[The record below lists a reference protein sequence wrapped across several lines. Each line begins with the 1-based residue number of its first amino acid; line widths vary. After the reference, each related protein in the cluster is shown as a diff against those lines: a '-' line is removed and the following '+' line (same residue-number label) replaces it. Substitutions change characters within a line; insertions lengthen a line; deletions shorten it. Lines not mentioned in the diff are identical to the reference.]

1 MTMNRVY
8 KVIYSRIRHCYVVV
22 SELAHRQRK
31 EKSAHAS
38 ILPAA
43 AAAALIFQLGLG
55 GSAMA
60 AVVPS
65 GPVPTNSNNAS
76 ASGAVNIE
84 KNSDGSLAQGSD
96 AYTTY
101 DSEGN
106 LISGKDNEV
115 VKITTDPNADYT
127 RLDDAP
133 GNVALGTRNSIG
145 KFTHAD
151 DNLTPVSG
159 NNSYNYQNV
168 DSTWVSTK
176 VYNPATGTY
185 EDKQIKV
192 HSLVPGQY
200 MDDEHNVRAK
210 EPQRSDY
217 NNDADYQAAHKAYE
231 DVAPYYN
238 NDKTSKSYYTSGA
251 TAVGT
256 DNIAEGSRSTAI
268 GNNARVLSTP
278 ASFYIDKDG
287 KLTWDQDSAYYFLD
301 EDGHVTTTPQYA
313 KNPDGSYYRDPD
325 GHLVKTSFMT
335 VSRMTDSTDAV
346 AVGSEVQAEG
356 RSAVAVGH
364 NSHSEEYGVAIGDK
378 SNTGYMGVAIGH
390 ENDAQYSSV
399 AVGHDNHAPGYYE
412 TVAGSYNTA
421 NGNYSSAIGY
431 DNDVTG
437 TPNSSGSTKAQKSH
451 AYGADNTVTGD
462 YNLAAGNGNKIT
474 GNYDIALGNN
484 STASGT
490 NASAIGQSAQATAS
504 DALALGSN
512 ASSSASNATAPGS
525 SASAS
530 GEYATASGYNAHA
543 SGSKATALG
552 YNAYA
557 SYDDSLAAGSSAKA
571 YAKNAVALGN
581 SAYASLD
588 GAVALGSNSVASR
601 ASGTVGYDPLTG
613 TSSALSS
620 GIWKAT
626 DSAISIG
633 NGTSVT
639 RQLTGLAAGSADT
652 DAVNVAQLKNAVSAI
667 SFDYSIFNGGSL
679 SGGSYSTS
687 GRNEIAS
694 YTTAGSLKLDFGDG
708 IKATLT
714 DGNVVHVGLDADY
727 IHSDPLLKGEKGDK
741 GDQGQIGMTGAPGI
755 RGEKGDKG
763 DKGDTGAQ
771 GPAGPEGPQGIPG
784 LPGFTGPRGQDGFS
798 PVANVSTDATTG
810 ETTITITDKSG
821 TTTTTIPSGAGKA
834 ATQEIT
840 EKVENINNQVTNM
853 GNTIS
858 NLKTDVR
865 ADRQYEGDDSAN
877 GKVNV
882 QFGKALRLTGGANLD
897 SLSGE
902 GNIGVVQKV
911 GDDGLSGLS
920 VQLSRNLKGMNST
933 TYTTM
938 QDGQPNTTVINGKGL
953 TVSGQDGQ
961 SAHDIIIQQGN
972 ISMGGQ
978 AIHHVAAG
986 TADDDAVN
994 VSQLKS
1000 LSSSVASVNNRVNR
1014 VGAGAAALASLH
1026 PLDFDPDE
1034 KWNFA
1039 AGYGNYRGA
1048 NATAIGA
1055 FYRPNEDVL
1064 LSAGGSFGGGENMV
1078 NAGISF
1084 RIGQGSHVTNS
1095 RVAMAKEILAL
1106 KDCLKKQE
1114 QQIQELQALVGKKT
1128 PESQEPCSLLFP
1140 DVPKNHWA
1148 YAYVKDLAEKGL
1160 LEGFPDGEFKGN
1172 RTFTRYEFAA
1182 IFSRAL
1188 ANGAIADSSMQ
1199 RMSEEFAPEIKELSL
1214 DRFRVD
1220 RVSGDENSRD
1230 KIERVRVNSEDEVIQ
1245 KHGKDISIYRDHYGS
1260 RIEK

>member
-1 MTMNRVY
+1 MNRVY

-60 AVVPS
+60 AVVTS
-65 GPVPTNSNNAS
+65 GQVPTNSNNAS

-84 KNSDGSLAQGSD
+84 KNSGGSLAQGSD

-168 DSTWVSTK
+168 DATWVSTK

-200 MDDEHNVRAK
+200 MDDEHNVRVK

-217 NNDADYQAAHKAYE
+217 TNDADYQAAHKAYE

-268 GNNARVLSTP
+268 GNNARVLSAP
-278 ASFYIDKDG
+278 ASFYIDQDG
-287 KLTWDQDSAYYFLD
+287 KLTRDQDSAYYFLD
-301 EDGHVTTTPQYA
+301 KDGNVTTTPQYV
-313 KNPDGSYYRDPD
+313 KNDDGSYYRDQN

-335 VSRMTDSTDAV
+335 VSRLTDSTDAV
-346 AVGSEVQAEG
+346 AVGSDVQAEG

-364 NSHSEEYGVAIGDK
+364 NSHSEEYGVAIGDE
-378 SNTGYMGVAIGH
+378 SNTGYMGVAIGR

-412 TVAGSYNTA
+412 TVAGSHNTA
-421 NGNYSSAIGY
+421 NGDYSSAIGY
-431 DNDVTG
+431 DNNVTG

-462 YNLAAGNGNKIT
+462 YNLAAGNGNKVT
-474 GNYDIALGNN
+474 GDYAIALGNN
-484 STASGT
+484 ATATG
-490 NASAIGQSAQATAS
+490 NDASAIGKSAQATAS

-512 ASSSASNATAPGS
+512 ASSSASNATALGS

-530 GEYATASGYNAHA
+530 GESATASGYNAHA

-601 ASGTVGYDPLTG
+601 ASGTAGYDPLTG

-741 GDQGQIGMTGAPGI
+741 GDTGMPGVP
-755 RGEKGDKG
+755 GEKGE
-763 DKGDTGAQ
+763 KGDTGAP

-821 TTTTTIPSGAGKA
+821 TTTTTIPSGTSKA

-858 NLKTDVR
+858 NLETDVH

-882 QFGKALRLTGGANLD
+882 RFGKALRLTGGANLD

-920 VQLSRNLKGMNST
+920 VQLSRDLKGMNST
-933 TYTTM
+933 TYTTTEN
-938 QDGQPNTTVINGKGL
+938 GQSSTTIINGQGL
-953 TVSGQDGQ
+953 TVSSGDNNK
-961 SAHDIIIQQGN
+961 AHNITIQQDN
-972 ISMGGQ
+972 VSMGGQ

-1055 FYRPNEDVL
+1055 FYRPNEDVM

-1128 PESQEPCSLLFP
+1128 PESQEPRSLLFP

-1245 KHGKDISIYRDHYGS
+1245 KHGKDVSIYRDHYGS

>member
-1 MTMNRVY
+1 MNRVY

-65 GPVPTNSNNAS
+65 GQVPTNSNNAS

-217 NNDADYQAAHKAYE
+217 TNDADYQAAHKAYE

-287 KLTWDQDSAYYFLD
+287 KLTRDQDSAYYFLD

-313 KNPDGSYYRDPD
+313 KNPDGSYYRDQD

-335 VSRMTDSTDAV
+335 VSRLTDSTDAV
-346 AVGSEVQAEG
+346 AVGSDVQAEG

-378 SNTGYMGVAIGH
+378 SNTGYMGVAIGR

-484 STASGT
+484 ATATG
-490 NASAIGQSAQATAS
+490 NDASAIGKSAQATAS

-512 ASSSASNATAPGS
+512 ASSSASNATALGS
-525 SASAS
+525 
-530 GEYATASGYNAHA
+530 N
-543 SGSKATALG
+543 
-552 YNAYA
+552 
-557 SYDDSLAAGSSAKA
+557 AKA

-601 ASGTVGYDPLTG
+601 ASGTAGYDPLTG

-741 GDQGQIGMTGAPGI
+741 GDTGMPGVP
-755 RGEKGDKG
+755 GEKGE
-763 DKGDTGAQ
+763 KGDTGAP

-821 TTTTTIPSGAGKA
+821 TTTTTIPSGTGKA

-858 NLKTDVR
+858 NLETDVR
-865 ADRQYEGDDSAN
+865 ADRQYEGDDTSH

-938 QDGQPNTTVINGKGL
+938 QDGQPNTTVINGKGF

-961 SAHDIIIQQGN
+961 SAHDITIQQDN
-972 ISMGGQ
+972 VSMGGQ
-978 AIHHVAAG
+978 SIHHVAAG

-1000 LSSSVASVNNRVNR
+1000 LSSSVNSVNNRVNR

-1039 AGYGNYRGA
+1039 AGYGNYRGT

-1055 FYRPNEDVL
+1055 FYRPNEDVM

-1128 PESQEPCSLLFP
+1128 PESQEPRSLLFP

-1245 KHGKDISIYRDHYGS
+1245 KHGKDVSIYRDHYGS

>member
-1 MTMNRVY
+1 MNRVY

-65 GPVPTNSNNAS
+65 GQVPTNSNNAS

-217 NNDADYQAAHKAYE
+217 TNDADYQAAHKAYE

-287 KLTWDQDSAYYFLD
+287 KLTRDQDSAYYFLD

-313 KNPDGSYYRDPD
+313 KNPDGSYYRDQD

-335 VSRMTDSTDAV
+335 VSRLTDSTDAV
-346 AVGSEVQAEG
+346 AVGSDVQAEG

-378 SNTGYMGVAIGH
+378 SNTGYMGVAIGR

-484 STASGT
+484 ATATG
-490 NASAIGQSAQATAS
+490 NDASAIGKSAQATAS

-512 ASSSASNATAPGS
+512 ASSSASNATALGS
-525 SASAS
+525 
-530 GEYATASGYNAHA
+530 N
-543 SGSKATALG
+543 
-552 YNAYA
+552 
-557 SYDDSLAAGSSAKA
+557 AKA

-601 ASGTVGYDPLTG
+601 ASGTAGYDPLTG

-741 GDQGQIGMTGAPGI
+741 GDTGMPGVP
-755 RGEKGDKG
+755 GEKGE
-763 DKGDTGAQ
+763 KGDTGAP

-821 TTTTTIPSGAGKA
+821 TTTTTIPSGTSKA

-858 NLKTDVR
+858 NLETDVH

-882 QFGKALRLTGGANLD
+882 RFGKALRLTGGANLD

-920 VQLSRNLKGMNST
+920 VQLSRDLKGMNST
-933 TYTTM
+933 TYTTTEN
-938 QDGQPNTTVINGKGL
+938 GQSSTTIINGQGL
-953 TVSGQDGQ
+953 TVSSGDNNK
-961 SAHDIIIQQGN
+961 AHNITIQQDN
-972 ISMGGQ
+972 VSMGGQ

-1055 FYRPNEDVL
+1055 FYRPNEDVM

-1106 KDCLKKQE
+1106 KDCLNKQE

-1128 PESQEPCSLLFP
+1128 PESQDPRSLLFP

>member
-1 MTMNRVY
+1 MNRVY

-65 GPVPTNSNNAS
+65 GQVPTNSNNAS

-217 NNDADYQAAHKAYE
+217 TNDADYQAAHKAYE

-287 KLTWDQDSAYYFLD
+287 KLTRDQDSAYYFLD

-313 KNPDGSYYRDPD
+313 KNPDGSYYRDQD

-335 VSRMTDSTDAV
+335 VSRLTDSTDAV
-346 AVGSEVQAEG
+346 AVGSDVQAEG

-378 SNTGYMGVAIGH
+378 SNTGYMGVAIGR

-484 STASGT
+484 ATATG
-490 NASAIGQSAQATAS
+490 NDASAIGKSAQATAS

-512 ASSSASNATAPGS
+512 ASSSASNATALGS
-525 SASAS
+525 
-530 GEYATASGYNAHA
+530 N
-543 SGSKATALG
+543 
-552 YNAYA
+552 
-557 SYDDSLAAGSSAKA
+557 AKA

-601 ASGTVGYDPLTG
+601 ASGTAGYDPLTG

-741 GDQGQIGMTGAPGI
+741 GDTGMPGVP
-755 RGEKGDKG
+755 GEKGE
-763 DKGDTGAQ
+763 KGDTGAP

-858 NLKTDVR
+858 NLETDVR
-865 ADRQYEGDDSAN
+865 ADRQYEGDDTSH

-938 QDGQPNTTVINGKGL
+938 QDGQPNTTVINGKGF

-961 SAHDIIIQQGN
+961 SAHDITIQQDN
-972 ISMGGQ
+972 VSMGGQ
-978 AIHHVAAG
+978 SIHHVAAG

-1000 LSSSVASVNNRVNR
+1000 LSSSVNSVNNRVNR

-1039 AGYGNYRGA
+1039 AGYGNYRGT

-1055 FYRPNEDVL
+1055 FYRPNEDVM

-1128 PESQEPCSLLFP
+1128 PESQEPRSLLFP

-1245 KHGKDISIYRDHYGS
+1245 KHGKDVSIYRDHYGS

>member
-1 MTMNRVY
+1 
-8 KVIYSRIRHCYVVV
+8 
-22 SELAHRQRK
+22 
-31 EKSAHAS
+31 
-38 ILPAA
+38 
-43 AAAALIFQLGLG
+43 
-55 GSAMA
+55 
-60 AVVPS
+60 
-65 GPVPTNSNNAS
+65 
-76 ASGAVNIE
+76 
-84 KNSDGSLAQGSD
+84 
-96 AYTTY
+96 
-101 DSEGN
+101 
-106 LISGKDNEV
+106 
-115 VKITTDPNADYT
+115 
-127 RLDDAP
+127 
-133 GNVALGTRNSIG
+133 
-145 KFTHAD
+145 
-151 DNLTPVSG
+151 
-159 NNSYNYQNV
+159 
-168 DSTWVSTK
+168 
-176 VYNPATGTY
+176 
-185 EDKQIKV
+185 
-192 HSLVPGQY
+192 
-200 MDDEHNVRAK
+200 
-210 EPQRSDY
+210 
-217 NNDADYQAAHKAYE
+217 
-231 DVAPYYN
+231 
-238 NDKTSKSYYTSGA
+238 
-251 TAVGT
+251 
-256 DNIAEGSRSTAI
+256 
-268 GNNARVLSTP
+268 
-278 ASFYIDKDG
+278 
-287 KLTWDQDSAYYFLD
+287 
-301 EDGHVTTTPQYA
+301 
-313 KNPDGSYYRDPD
+313 
-325 GHLVKTSFMT
+325 MT
-335 VSRMTDSTDAV
+335 VSRLTDSTDAV
-346 AVGSEVQAEG
+346 AVGSDVQAEG

-364 NSHSEEYGVAIGDK
+364 NSHSEEYGVAIGDE
-378 SNTGYMGVAIGH
+378 SNTGYMGVAIGR

-412 TVAGSYNTA
+412 TVAGSHNTA
-421 NGNYSSAIGY
+421 NGDYSSAIGY
-431 DNDVTG
+431 NNDVTG
-437 TPNSSGSTKAQKSH
+437 TPGSSGSTKAQKSH

-462 YNLAAGNGNKIT
+462 YDLAAGNGNKVT
-474 GNYDIALGNN
+474 GDYAIALGNN
-484 STASGT
+484 ATATG
-490 NASAIGQSAQATAS
+490 NDASAIGKSAQATAS

-512 ASSSASNATAPGS
+512 ASSSASNATALGS

-530 GEYATASGYNAHA
+530 GESATASGYNAHA

-601 ASGTVGYDPLTG
+601 ASGTAGYDPLTG

-741 GDQGQIGMTGAPGI
+741 GDTGMPGVP
-755 RGEKGDKG
+755 GEKGE
-763 DKGDTGAQ
+763 KGDTGAP

-821 TTTTTIPSGAGKA
+821 TTTATIPSGTSKA

-858 NLKTDVR
+858 NLETDVH

-882 QFGKALRLTGGANLD
+882 RFGKALRLTGGANLD

-933 TYTTM
+933 TYTTTEN
-938 QDGQPNTTVINGKGL
+938 GQSSTTIINGQGL
-953 TVSGQDGQ
+953 TVSSGDNNK
-961 SAHDIIIQQGN
+961 AHNITIQQDN
-972 ISMGGQ
+972 VSMGGQ
-978 AIHHVAAG
+978 SIHHVAAG

-1000 LSSSVASVNNRVNR
+1000 LSSSVNSVNNRVNR

-1055 FYRPNEDVL
+1055 FYRPNEDVM

-1128 PESQEPCSLLFP
+1128 PESQEPRSLLFP

-1245 KHGKDISIYRDHYGS
+1245 KHGKDVSIYRDHYGS

>member
-1 MTMNRVY
+1 MNRVY

-65 GPVPTNSNNAS
+65 GQVPTNSNNAS

-217 NNDADYQAAHKAYE
+217 TNDADYQAAHKAYE

-287 KLTWDQDSAYYFLD
+287 KLTRDQDSAYYFLD

-313 KNPDGSYYRDPD
+313 KNPDGSYYRDQD

-335 VSRMTDSTDAV
+335 VSRLTDSTDAV
-346 AVGSEVQAEG
+346 AVGSDVQAEG

-378 SNTGYMGVAIGH
+378 SNTGYMGVAIGR

-484 STASGT
+484 ATATG
-490 NASAIGQSAQATAS
+490 NDASAIGKSAQATAS

-512 ASSSASNATAPGS
+512 ASSSASNATALGS
-525 SASAS
+525 
-530 GEYATASGYNAHA
+530 N
-543 SGSKATALG
+543 
-552 YNAYA
+552 
-557 SYDDSLAAGSSAKA
+557 AKA

-601 ASGTVGYDPLTG
+601 ASGTAGYDPLTG

-741 GDQGQIGMTGAPGI
+741 GDTGMPGVP
-755 RGEKGDKG
+755 GEKGE
-763 DKGDTGAQ
+763 KGDTGAP

-858 NLKTDVR
+858 NLETDVR
-865 ADRQYEGDDSAN
+865 ADRQYEGDDTSH

-938 QDGQPNTTVINGKGL
+938 QDGQPNTTVINGKGF

-961 SAHDIIIQQGN
+961 SAHDITIQQDN
-972 ISMGGQ
+972 VSMGGQ
-978 AIHHVAAG
+978 SIHHVAAG

-1000 LSSSVASVNNRVNR
+1000 LSSSVNSVNNRVSR

-1039 AGYGNYRGA
+1039 AGYGNYRGT

-1055 FYRPNEDVL
+1055 FYRPNEDVM

-1128 PESQEPCSLLFP
+1128 PESQEPRSLLFP

-1245 KHGKDISIYRDHYGS
+1245 KHGKDVSIYRDHYGS

>member
-1 MTMNRVY
+1 MNRVY

-65 GPVPTNSNNAS
+65 GQVPTNSNNAS

-217 NNDADYQAAHKAYE
+217 TNDADYQAAHKAYE

-287 KLTWDQDSAYYFLD
+287 KLTRDQDSAYYFLD

-313 KNPDGSYYRDPD
+313 KNPDGSYYRDQD

-335 VSRMTDSTDAV
+335 VSRLTDSTDAV
-346 AVGSEVQAEG
+346 AVGSDVQAEG

-378 SNTGYMGVAIGH
+378 SNTGYMGVAIGR

-484 STASGT
+484 ATATG
-490 NASAIGQSAQATAS
+490 NDASAIGKSAQATAS

-512 ASSSASNATAPGS
+512 ASSSASNATALGS
-525 SASAS
+525 
-530 GEYATASGYNAHA
+530 N
-543 SGSKATALG
+543 
-552 YNAYA
+552 
-557 SYDDSLAAGSSAKA
+557 AKA

-601 ASGTVGYDPLTG
+601 ASGTAGYDPLTG

-727 IHSDPLLKGEKGDK
+727 IHNDPLLKGEKGDK

-755 RGEKGDKG
+755 RGEKGEKGDKG

-858 NLKTDVR
+858 NLETDVR
-865 ADRQYEGDDSAN
+865 ADRQYEGDDTSH

-938 QDGQPNTTVINGKGL
+938 QDGQPNTTVINGKGF

-961 SAHDIIIQQGN
+961 SAHDITIQQDN
-972 ISMGGQ
+972 VSMGGQ
-978 AIHHVAAG
+978 SIHHVAAG

-1000 LSSSVASVNNRVNR
+1000 LSSSVNSVNNRVNR

-1039 AGYGNYRGA
+1039 AGYGNYRGT

-1055 FYRPNEDVL
+1055 FYRPNEDVM

-1128 PESQEPCSLLFP
+1128 PESQEPRSLLFP

-1245 KHGKDISIYRDHYGS
+1245 KHGKDVSIYRDHYGS

>member
-1 MTMNRVY
+1 M
-8 KVIYSRIRHCYVVV
+8 
-22 SELAHRQRK
+22 
-31 EKSAHAS
+31 
-38 ILPAA
+38 
-43 AAAALIFQLGLG
+43 
-55 GSAMA
+55 
-60 AVVPS
+60 
-65 GPVPTNSNNAS
+65 
-76 ASGAVNIE
+76 
-84 KNSDGSLAQGSD
+84 
-96 AYTTY
+96 
-101 DSEGN
+101 
-106 LISGKDNEV
+106 
-115 VKITTDPNADYT
+115 
-127 RLDDAP
+127 
-133 GNVALGTRNSIG
+133 
-145 KFTHAD
+145 
-151 DNLTPVSG
+151 
-159 NNSYNYQNV
+159 
-168 DSTWVSTK
+168 
-176 VYNPATGTY
+176 
-185 EDKQIKV
+185 
-192 HSLVPGQY
+192 
-200 MDDEHNVRAK
+200 
-210 EPQRSDY
+210 
-217 NNDADYQAAHKAYE
+217 
-231 DVAPYYN
+231 
-238 NDKTSKSYYTSGA
+238 
-251 TAVGT
+251 
-256 DNIAEGSRSTAI
+256 
-268 GNNARVLSTP
+268 
-278 ASFYIDKDG
+278 
-287 KLTWDQDSAYYFLD
+287 
-301 EDGHVTTTPQYA
+301 TTTPQYA
-313 KNPDGSYYRDPD
+313 KNPDGSYYRDQD

-335 VSRMTDSTDAV
+335 VSRLTDSTDAV
-346 AVGSEVQAEG
+346 AVGSDVQAEG

-378 SNTGYMGVAIGH
+378 SNTGYMGVAIGR

-484 STASGT
+484 ATATG
-490 NASAIGQSAQATAS
+490 NDASAIGKSAQATAS

-512 ASSSASNATAPGS
+512 ASSSASNATALGS
-525 SASAS
+525 
-530 GEYATASGYNAHA
+530 N
-543 SGSKATALG
+543 
-552 YNAYA
+552 
-557 SYDDSLAAGSSAKA
+557 AKA

-601 ASGTVGYDPLTG
+601 ASGTAGYDPLTG

-741 GDQGQIGMTGAPGI
+741 GDTGMPGVP
-755 RGEKGDKG
+755 GEKGE
-763 DKGDTGAQ
+763 KGDTGAP

-858 NLKTDVR
+858 NLETDVR
-865 ADRQYEGDDSAN
+865 ADRQYEGDDTSH

-938 QDGQPNTTVINGKGL
+938 QDGQPNTTVINGKGF

-961 SAHDIIIQQGN
+961 SAHDITIQQDN
-972 ISMGGQ
+972 VSMGGQ
-978 AIHHVAAG
+978 SIHHVAAG

-1000 LSSSVASVNNRVNR
+1000 LSSSVNSVNNRVNR

-1039 AGYGNYRGA
+1039 AGYGNYRGT

-1055 FYRPNEDVL
+1055 FYRPNEDVM

-1128 PESQEPCSLLFP
+1128 PESQEPRSLLFP

-1245 KHGKDISIYRDHYGS
+1245 KHGKDVSIYRDHYGS